1 MKRSVWKVLAVL
13 MALAVFSTT
22 MASAAGSDK
31 FTDVPSDSWYKQYV
45 DFVVDNG
52 YMNGVSSTKFA
63 PNDNLTRAMFAT
75 ILARYDGATVD
86 NSKATAFSDVAV
98 NQWYTGSIAWANEK
112 GIVKGTGSGKFSPEA
127 NITRQDLCVMVERY
141 ITYVESTTDKVHV
154 TPGVAKTFTDEG
166 QIASYAKSAMDKAVI
181 HGLIFGYPDG
191 SVRPTQNIT
200 RAECAAI
207 ISRIAWKEGDG
218 KESHEMTIYDAKGNV
233 QETVTV
239 KAGDTFTVP
248 QGPAKDNA
256 TFKGWNTSKDGS
268 GTTYQPGD
276 KILLTSDMPLYP
288 QYEEA
293 APPVIPGGGGGG
305 GGGGETPTTKD
316 ITITEYDDKGN
327 VIETKTITVSLT
339 ANTYPAPAT
348 PESVPDFVG
357 WKDGAGNFYKPGDQI
372 PVSTTKLIAA
382 TKVYYDV
389 TIGLETAG
397 FSMNQIFEF
406 SQTYE
411 KDTTIDQ
418 VAKDLAANADL
429 KAKIGEGLKA
439 FDGTK
444 HYVSSGNTYTVNMK
458 YSESGTVITV
468 TDNNESVDLV
478 KFVEK
483 EQKLFEDRSKAVI
496 LAAGVANGSDV
507 YNAWIDFTKTFS
519 PKKYFTDIQTNTLTM
534 GSAEYYTT
542 MFKNAADK
550 AAVFHEK
557 AGTAFDY
564 SKLVGDNGIIKL
576 DVAADYTNKIM
587 QDADGL
593 ILADNV
599 GGPVTIFNQTVK
611 KDASISELKKI
622 INDRTNRAYTASDT
636 IANAILDAAIADKT
650 IFGDYTL
657 TFKIAERAM

>member
-112 GIVKGTGSGKFSPEA
+112 GIVNGTGSGKFSPEA

-207 ISRIAWKEGDG
+207 ISRIAWKSGDG
-218 KESHEMTIYDAKGNV
+218 KDSHEMTFYDAKGNV

-239 KAGDTFTVP
+239 KTGDTFTVP

-268 GTTYQPGD
+268 GTAYQPGD
-276 KILLTSDMPLYP
+276 KILLTSDMSLYP

-305 GGGGETPTTKD
+305 GGGGSGPTDDK
-316 ITITEYDDKGN
+316 TEYN
-327 VIETKTITVSLT
+327 VTVSI
-339 ANTYPAPAT
+339 
-348 PESVPDFVG
+348 S
-357 WKDGAGNFYKPGDQI
+357 AGKFHLGGKSSQTLQLAKHYKGDQTL
-372 PVSTTKLIAA
+372 ST
-382 TKVYYDV
+382 
-389 TIGLETAG
+389 
-397 FSMNQIFEF
+397 
-406 SQTYE
+406 
-411 KDTTIDQ
+411 
-418 VAKDLAANADL
+418 VAKDLIAGENEKAIKNAIGAVLAKMPGNYSEGGWNVEIKNIGTTDNPQCVMTVTKGGKSQVADFYNNEIAVFNGRVNTIKDKLPIYARKPFETFANTMRPDKLFPLGNHNNQL
-429 KAKIGEGLKA
+429 KFRTVDDYYQILSDSVDAGLKLQ
-439 FDGTK
+439 G
-444 HYVSSGNTYTVNMK
+444 
-458 YSESGTVITV
+458 
-468 TDNNESVDLV
+468 
-478 KFVEK
+478 
-483 EQKLFEDRSKAVI
+483 
-496 LAAGVANGSDV
+496 
-507 YNAWIDFTKTFS
+507 
-519 PKKYFTDIQTNTLTM
+519 
-534 GSAEYYTT
+534 
-542 MFKNAADK
+542 
-550 AAVFHEK
+550 
-557 AGTAFDY
+557 
-564 SKLVGDNGIIKL
+564 
-576 DVAADYTNKIM
+576 
-587 QDADGL
+587 
-593 ILADNV
+593 
-599 GGPVTIFNQTVK
+599 
-611 KDASISELKKI
+611 
-622 INDRTNRAYTASDT
+622 
-636 IANAILDAAIADKT
+636 ILDANDWNIVFGNDGFVNLNTQGGLDTATLAKSSSEKVLSDLVLVGEKTLIKETGVTDIKNVKASIKKITDRDYAGNGAAEAILKAALQKGS
-650 IFGDYTL
+650 IMGDYTL
-657 TFKIAERAM
+657 TFKVTKN

>member
-13 MALAVFSTT
+13 MALAVFMTT

-112 GIVKGTGSGKFSPEA
+112 GIVNGTGSGKFSPEA

-207 ISRIAWKEGDG
+207 ISRIAWKSGDG
-218 KESHEMTIYDAKGNV
+218 KDSHEMTFYDAKGNV

-239 KAGDTFTVP
+239 KTGDTFTVP

-268 GTTYQPGD
+268 GTAYQPGD
-276 KILLTSDMPLYP
+276 KILLTSDMSLYP

-305 GGGGETPTTKD
+305 GGGGSGPTGDK
-316 ITITEYDDKGN
+316 TEYN
-327 VIETKTITVSLT
+327 VTVSI
-339 ANTYPAPAT
+339 
-348 PESVPDFVG
+348 S
-357 WKDGAGNFYKPGDQI
+357 AGTFHLGGKSSQTLQLAKHYKGDQTL
-372 PVSTTKLIAA
+372 ST
-382 TKVYYDV
+382 
-389 TIGLETAG
+389 
-397 FSMNQIFEF
+397 
-406 SQTYE
+406 
-411 KDTTIDQ
+411 
-418 VAKDLAANADL
+418 VAKDLIAGENEKAIKNAIKAVLAKMPGNYSLGGWNVEIKNKNNGKEDNPQCVMTVTKNGKSQVADFYNNEIAVFNGRVNTIKNNLPSNAKDLFVTFANTMSPKELFTLDDGSNQLKFKTADEYYQLLSKSVEAGLALQGKLNADQWNIVFGEDGFVNLNTKGGLDTDTLAKSSSEKVLSDLVGEKTLIKETDVTDIDKVKASIKKITNRDYAGNEAAEAIL
-429 KAKIGEGLKA
+429 KAALEKGSIK
-439 FDGTK
+439 
-444 HYVSSGNTYTVNMK
+444 GN
-458 YSESGTVITV
+458 
-468 TDNNESVDLV
+468 
-478 KFVEK
+478 
-483 EQKLFEDRSKAVI
+483 
-496 LAAGVANGSDV
+496 
-507 YNAWIDFTKTFS
+507 
-519 PKKYFTDIQTNTLTM
+519 
-534 GSAEYYTT
+534 
-542 MFKNAADK
+542 
-550 AAVFHEK
+550 
-557 AGTAFDY
+557 
-564 SKLVGDNGIIKL
+564 
-576 DVAADYTNKIM
+576 
-587 QDADGL
+587 
-593 ILADNV
+593 
-599 GGPVTIFNQTVK
+599 
-611 KDASISELKKI
+611 
-622 INDRTNRAYTASDT
+622 
-636 IANAILDAAIADKT
+636 
-650 IFGDYTL
+650 YTL
-657 TFKIAERAM
+657 TFKVTKN